1 MQRNMRSFR
10 KMTEADIE
18 AIAQLEADTFSDAWT
33 VKGITET
40 FRGNQ
45 SMITVA
51 EEDGRVIGYCI
62 LYYVLDEGEIARI
75 AVEKEMR
82 KKGVGDGLLTDVI
95 SRCGKMGL
103 TRILL
108 DVRESNENARHF
120 YAKHGFLKDGIR
132 KGFYENPREDAVLM
146 SREIP

>member
-1 MQRNMRSFR
+1 MRSFR
-10 KMTEADIE
+10 EMTEADIE
-18 AIAQLEADTFSDAWT
+18 AIARLEADTFSDAWT
-33 VKGITET
+33 VKGITDT

-75 AVEKEMR
+75 AVKKEMR
-82 KKGVGDGLLTDVI
+82 KKGVGDGLLADII
-95 SRCGKMGL
+95 SRCEKMGL

-108 DVRESNENARHF
+108 DVRESNESARRF
-120 YAKHGFLKDGIR
+120 YEKQGFLKDGIR

>member
-1 MQRNMRSFR
+1 MRIFR

-18 AIAQLEADTFSDAWT
+18 AIARLEADTFSDAWT

-51 EEDGRVIGYCI
+51 EEDGCVIGYCI

-75 AVEKEMR
+75 AVEKGMR
-82 KKGVGDGLLTDVI
+82 RKGVGDRLLAAAI
-95 SRCGKMGL
+95 SDGEKMGL
-103 TRILL
+103 THLFL
-108 DVRESNENARHF
+108 EVRESNESARRF
-120 YAKHGFLKDGIR
+120 YEKHGFLKDGIR
-132 KGFYENPREDAVLM
+132 KGFYENPREEAVLM

>member
-1 MQRNMRSFR
+1 MRSFR

-18 AIAQLEADTFSDAWT
+18 AIVRLEADTFSDAWT

-40 FRGNQ
+40 FQGNQ

-51 EEDGRVIGYCI
+51 EEEGRVIGYCI

-82 KKGVGDGLLTDVI
+82 KKGVGDGLLADAI
-95 SRCGKMGL
+95 SYCEKMGL

-108 DVRESNENARHF
+108 DVRESNENARRF
-120 YAKHGFLKDGIR
+120 YEKHGFLTDGIR
-132 KGFYENPREDAVLM
+132 KGFYEDPKEDAVLM

>member
-1 MQRNMRSFR
+1 MRIFR

-18 AIAQLEADTFSDAWT
+18 EIARLEAQTFSDAWT

-40 FRGNQ
+40 FQGNQ

-51 EEDGRVIGYCI
+51 EEEGRVIGYCI

-75 AVEKEMR
+75 AVEKGMR
-82 KKGVGDGLLTDVI
+82 RKGVGDRLLAAAI
-95 SRCGKMGL
+95 SDGEKMGL
-103 TRILL
+103 THLFL
-108 DVRESNENARHF
+108 EVRESNESARRF
-120 YAKHGFLKDGIR
+120 YEKHGFLKDGIR

>member
-1 MQRNMRSFR
+1 MRIFR

-18 AIAQLEADTFSDAWT
+18 EIARLEAQTFSDAWT
-33 VKGITET
+33 VKGIAET

-51 EEDGRVIGYCI
+51 EEEGRVIGYCI

-75 AVEKEMR
+75 AVEKGMR
-82 KKGVGDGLLTDVI
+82 RKGVGDRLLAAAI
-95 SRCGKMGL
+95 SDGEKMGL
-103 TRILL
+103 THLFL
-108 DVRESNENARHF
+108 EVRESNESARRF
-120 YAKHGFLKDGIR
+120 YEKHGFLKDGIR

>member
-1 MQRNMRSFR
+1 MRIFR
-10 KMTEADIE
+10 KMTETDID
-18 AIAQLEADTFSDAWT
+18 AIARLEADTFSDAWT

-40 FRGNQ
+40 FQGNQ
-45 SMITVA
+45 NMITVA
-51 EEDGRVIGYCI
+51 EEEGRVIGYCI

-82 KKGVGDGLLTDVI
+82 KKGVGDGLLEDTI
-95 SRCGKMGL
+95 SCCEKMGL

-108 DVRESNENARHF
+108 DVRESNEHARRF
-120 YAKHGFLKDGIR
+120 YEKHGFLTDGIR